1 MATSSC
7 STPYSLNQ
15 KEQNG
20 PFENT
25 LHKDYYTKKIEIIDT
40 YSFLGSGLPM
50 PSGRPEPP
58 QSFADQPSSST
69 PSMGSKVSSIPVLA
83 SAGAVPAVALAI
95 AVPAVALAIAVPEK
109 AATASSVKVCTPV
122 HSVQPCAQCGAL
134 ARMQCARC
142 KKVKYCSGNCQ
153 TTHWTVHHTTCK
165 VNKHAST
172 PCKDGDSCTRYPLG
186 TCLFLHAPVP
196 DALVVPAV
204 IPSVWVKLA
213 QDYKPV
219 VVEQVQ
225 QDVPLVVPKK
235 NKNPMNQ
242 PVLAV
247 LSDIIK
253 GSANL
258 QTAPERLP
266 ETPTKMF
273 EGHVEFLFGK
283 AREDVCLP
291 EEKKEEI
298 VEDENDDVG
307 EDMVFAQRLLKRQQ
321 KRDAGIKAV
330 SKEEKAKAEK
340 AENDKKALR
349 MLALEKLQ
357 DEAEAGLRQ
366 NITYALTTI
375 ESMTSRDNIEAA
387 EQAFQLALDKAI
399 REFALANMCNF
410 EAEAKPLVEQ
420 KVIALLIE
428 EKINESCDIFT
439 KRTGH
444 SSEIRREELSTV
456 SAKKRIVMAGALDD
470 VARAVVVR
478 LFERPCD
485 FTSPSDVMLY
495 GLKIDSIKEIKER
508 KCDEHRAV
516 LIGTEQFVALRADVD
531 KAIETRNNNII
542 LEFLERTNYNFA
554 PINHACENT
563 VEDWKLEMAQKAL
576 ALDQDFCRLV
586 INGRGYNV
594 CVNSLQGI
602 PCLTG
607 CHYIHVSP
615 DEDCSNQSKYG
626 KCTKGGCRARHYN
639 GFSKTDAKGWC
650 MVAQKSILYDA
661 VGQSHDY
668 KCKHNCTRGF
678 GYEVQPTS
686 AMVEVFS
693 AFSNGSLNPVR
704 AYEMIVSFV
713 NANFHHL
720 GAYMAD
726 LGMTNRSL
734 IERIVVKQLPSVND
748 VSMYANLFG
757 ILTIALR
764 KAECKVDLPSHMG
777 QFARG
782 LMKPD
787 PMAVDILTNLLS
799 GKEFEKDTYFS
810 SYSTGQS
817 PYGSDLLNRTRLAS
831 FLTAV
836 GGIKNA
842 DARKMVAY
850 LKHSGLQ
857 VIFAD
862 WIQSFGGLDRV
873 IPDEFKRMLEAEF
886 SKTPEE
892 QCADKVNAFSGYL
905 SQIGGVANADPNIL
919 VGALKK
925 PQISIRFDAGDLL
938 NGKSS
943 DYLVRSD
950 GSIGTCVCTGVCSCR
965 LMTETERTEHSVLV
979 AQRIIDSNKLLS
991 ELSSQF
997 PDGVS
1002 RLPPDQKKL
1011 LQLTA
1016 ELAAISAT
1024 VRYTKG
1030 KIHQVSAGNMLKRV
1044 RIESEIDAIHAN
1056 MKDDALISLQKEYKK
1071 VHDTLMADIQ
1081 LFLNSF
1087 QGKIHLCRTLGA
1099 YPIQRKKVST
1109 AAEAVAS
1116 GPIINKSSVVPKSA
1130 EALKA
1135 EADMNFEKSPWNK
1148 LYPSGHALNSLAK
1161 VAFDLK
1167 YSLKDFEFLPMK
1179 RFKEWVEGFMS
1190 KYSSFASFMFH
1201 RSKKYEEWLSSLRVA
1216 DANDMMGR
1224 KGQHKKAK
1232 KDGDQ
1237 EKLDLSD
1244 ESHESQFF
1252 DLEDASQPNHSDL
1265 QSRFSCFARYLEDIE
1280 MTDDDLVFGHINLRI
1295 QTKHDSFLQGLFE
1308 EFLKL
1313 YPNVSLASP
1322 EKPDGHTFK
1331 AWLVTNSDVMVRTV
1345 AKFVTSSANVK
1356 HFTFSESIEMFKEW
1370 QHSLQLA
1377 RNPMFKNARLAFM
1390 DSVTCE
1396 IEEYLNPQPTQ
1407 SEALQR
1413 SFNLVSGLVACNE
1426 NISFAKYASDDNVKS
1441 LFQIIQDVVEQKQE
1455 SERAAR
1461 RHERALVKAHAMFSS
1476 RVSDT
1481 LKHCRHPLIPQLIEN
1496 REDLANDHP
1505 TWTLALTRFCIH
1517 FFDAD
1522 AILCMPAAK
1531 EVIVTMKDHVAEGI
1545 LFPYQQAAKRE
1556 AEEIAKRETEALVAK
1571 LAAEALAKREA
1582 FEAIAKAK
1590 HDELLAA
1597 EALAKSK
1604 VTKALPV
1611 LSVKPIASKKEVVD
1625 KQPALKQPALSKAER
1640 MKLENEAKQAEKRAT
1655 IERNKQT
1662 VAPLLSH
1669 EEVVVRLE
1677 KDIAQIE
1684 KAISEKKASI
1694 ADKANKAN
1702 KKEEKS
1708 ELEQLE
1714 ASLESS
1720 KDILERVKERAKG
1733 VSTPVVEHCFS
1744 APAVSH
1750 APKFCLKLQREIN
1763 RDERELDEKKAQLQ
1777 SLDFAR
1783 IDSCREL
1790 LLAQAEFTLKEEL
1803 GMTNDDNEVLSK
1815 EAHKQQIA
1823 DTLAVAVAEVA
1834 KLEKQLEVMKS
1845 NQGIHPSEAKL
1856 SQHEMNHKLCVS
1868 ASKDAETK
1876 LRLLQCKEEEA
1887 KDQLVVA
1894 KDNMTKARAELQRN
1908 ECTAVAAAYK
1918 HSREVHAIYA
1928 EMHELFVGKVQAA
1941 TVVLKNLKKDEK
1953 VSSELQA
1960 RNVALDLEDAIARK
1974 GDRQKEKKGRNVEG
1988 RSTMREVMGGR
1999 DRD

>member
-69 PSMGSKVSSIPVLA
+69 PYMGSKVSSVPVLA

-95 AVPAVALAIAVPEK
+95 AVPVLASTASAVPVL
-109 AATASSVKVCTPV
+109 ASTASAVVPLS
-122 HSVQPCAQCGAL
+122 CAQCGAL

-142 KKVKYCSGNCQ
+142 KKVKYCSGVCQ

-186 TCLFLHAPVP
+186 TCLFLHALVP
-196 DALVVPAV
+196 DAPAVPAAA
-204 IPSVWVKLA
+204 PSTWVKLA
-213 QDYKPV
+213 RDYQPIACVMKQD
-219 VVEQVQ
+219 Q

-235 NKNPMNQ
+235 TKNPMNQ

-247 LSDIIK
+247 LTDIIK

-258 QTAPERLP
+258 QTTPERLP
-266 ETPTKMF
+266 ETPTNMF
-273 EGHVEFLFGK
+273 ERHVEFLFWK
-283 AREDVCLP
+283 ARKDVCLP

-298 VEDENDDVG
+298 VEDENDDDDVG
-307 EDMVFAQRLLKRQQ
+307 ENMVFAKRLFKRQQ
-321 KRDAGIKAV
+321 KRDADIKAV

-340 AENDKKALR
+340 EENEKKALLV
-349 MLALEKLQ
+349 LALEKLQ

-366 NITYALTTI
+366 DITYALTTI

-387 EQAFQLALDKAI
+387 KQAFQLALDEAI

-410 EAEAKPLVEQ
+410 EAEAKSLVEQ
-420 KVIALLIE
+420 KVLALLVE
-428 EKINESCDIFT
+428 EEINKSCDIFT

-444 SSEIRREELSTV
+444 SSEIHREELSTV
-456 SAKKRIVMAGALDD
+456 SAKKRIVRAGALDD

-485 FTSPSDVMLY
+485 FTSPSDVMLH
-495 GLKIDSIKEIKER
+495 GLKIDSINEIKEC

-668 KCKHNCTRGF
+668 KCNHNCTRGF

-734 IERIVVKQLPSVND
+734 IERIVVKQLPSIDD

-757 ILTIALR
+757 ILIIALR
-764 KAECKVDLPSHMG
+764 KAECKVVLPSYMG

-799 GKEFEKDTYFS
+799 GKEFPKNTYFS

-817 PYGSDLLNRTRLAS
+817 QYGSEPMNRTRLAS
-831 FLTAV
+831 ILTAF

-873 IPDEFKRMLEAEF
+873 IPDEFKQMLKAEF

-905 SQIGGVANADPNIL
+905 SQIGGVANADPNFL

-943 DYLVRSD
+943 DYLVHSD

-1030 KIHQVSAGNMLKRV
+1030 KVLQVSAGNKLKRV
-1044 RIESEIDAIHAN
+1044 RIEAEIDAIRAN
-1056 MKDDALISLQKEYKK
+1056 MKDDALISLQREYKK

-1081 LFLNSF
+1081 LFLDSF

-1148 LYPSGHALNSLAK
+1148 LYPSGHALHSLAK

-1167 YSLKDFEFLPMK
+1167 YSLKDFESLPMK
-1179 RFKEWVEGFMS
+1179 RFNEWVEGFMS

-1237 EKLDLSD
+1237 EDLDLSD
-1244 ESHESQFF
+1244 ESQFF
-1252 DLEDASQPNHSDL
+1252 DLEDASQHNHSDL
-1265 QSRFSCFARYLEDIE
+1265 QSRFSCFVRYLEDIE
-1280 MTDDDLVFGHINLRI
+1280 IPNDDLVFGHINLRI

-1345 AKFVTSSANVK
+1345 AKFVTNSVNVK
-1356 HFTFSESIEMFKEW
+1356 HLTFSESIETYKEW

-1377 RNPMFKNARLAFM
+1377 CNPMFVEARLAFM

-1413 SFNLVSGLVACNE
+1413 SFNLVSGLVDCNK

-1461 RHERALVKAHAMFSS
+1461 RHERALVKAHVMFSS
-1476 RVSDT
+1476 RVLDT
-1481 LKHCRHPLIPQLIEN
+1481 LKNCRHPLIPQLIEN
-1496 REDLANDHP
+1496 REDLAINHP
-1505 TWTLALTRFCIH
+1505 TWTLALTRLCIH

-1545 LFPYQQAAKRE
+1545 LFPYQQSAKRE

-1611 LSVKPIASKKEVVD
+1611 LPKPTASKKEVVVD
-1625 KQPALKQPALSKAER
+1625 KQPVVSKAER
-1640 MKLENEAKQAEKRAT
+1640 MKRENEAKQAEKRAT

-1662 VAPLLSH
+1662 VAPLLSQ

-1677 KDIAQIE
+1677 EDIAKIE
-1684 KAISEKKASI
+1684 ESIKEKKASI
-1694 ADKANKAN
+1694 AALDLLTDKDSKAL
-1702 KKEEKS
+1702 KKDEKS
-1708 ELEQLE
+1708 ELVTLE

-1720 KDILERVKERAKG
+1720 KDILERVKERMKG
-1733 VSTPVVEHCFS
+1733 NTLPAADVRSSAPVV
-1744 APAVSH
+1744 SH
-1750 APKFCLKLQREIN
+1750 VPKFCPKLQREI
-1763 RDERELDEKKAQLQ
+1763 KKLEDMLSSQQ
-1777 SLDFAR
+1777 DKVSTLDFAR

-1790 LLAQAEFTLKEEL
+1790 LLARAEFTLKEEL
-1803 GMTNDDNEVLSK
+1803 GMTNDDHEVLSK
-1815 EAHKQQIA
+1815 EAHEQQIA
-1823 DTLAVAVAEVA
+1823 DTLDVAVAEVA

-1876 LRLLQCKEEEA
+1876 LRLLQCKEEEV

-1908 ECTAVAAAYK
+1908 ECAAVAAAYK

-1928 EMHELFVGKVQAA
+1928 DMHELFVGKVQAA
-1941 TVVLKNLKKDEK
+1941 TVVLKNLKRDEK

-1960 RNVALDLEDAIARK
+1960 RDVALDLEDAITSK
-1974 GDRQKEKKGRNVEG
+1974 SDRQKGKNRCNVEG
-1988 RSTMREVMGGR
+1988 RSTMRKVMGSR
-1999 DRD
+1999 DHD